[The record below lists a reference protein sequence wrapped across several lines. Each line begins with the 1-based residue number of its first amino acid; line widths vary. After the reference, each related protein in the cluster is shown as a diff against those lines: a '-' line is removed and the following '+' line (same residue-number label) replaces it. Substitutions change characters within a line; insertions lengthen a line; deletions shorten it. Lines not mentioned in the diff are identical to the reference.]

1 MNLDETRRKL
11 RTTEMGLADTKRR
24 LAASEQRCAELT
36 KRNSELE
43 GNAHKA
49 VQLLLPEGTTLSDNW
64 DNYDESGFKA

>member
-11 RTTEMGLADTKRR
+11 RTTETELAETKKQ

-43 GNAHKA
+43 NKAHKA
-49 VQLLLPEGTTLSDNW
+49 VQLLLPKGTTLSNHW
-64 DNYDESGFKA
+64 DNYEEPGY

>member
-1 MNLDETRRKL
+1 MTLDETRRKL
-11 RTTEMGLADTKRR
+11 RLTEMELTDTKKK

-49 VQLLLPEGTTLSDNW
+49 VQILLPEGTTLSDNW
-64 DNYDESGFKA
+64 DNYQEPGY